1 MPNAE
6 TVLGDS
12 NIASQLQRFVSS
24 GGRVLLLQPGT
35 KLQTLFPEQI
45 KSFRTCPGEIATM
58 HIPESPVFDGLEPLD
73 LAWFELGDRRVPR
86 ACRGTYQI
94 EFGRDDT
101 TMLAEVVDIHGY
113 LKTPADLAKYSGSPL
128 VRLNIGKGK
137 VLASEMMLLEA
148 SQDPIAGRLLGN
160 LIKTL
165 SVDD

>member
-1 MPNAE
+1 
-6 TVLGDS
+6 
-12 NIASQLQRFVSS
+12 VSS

-35 KLQTLFPEQI
+35 ELQTLFPEQI
-45 KSFRTCPGEIATM
+45 KSFRTRPGEIATM

-73 LAWFELGDRRVPR
+73 LAWFELDDGRIPR

-94 EFGRDDT
+94 ELGRDDT
-101 TMLAEVVDIHGY
+101 SMLAEVVNIHGY
-113 LKTPADLAKYSGSPL
+113 LKTPADLAKHSGSPL

-148 SQDPIAGRLLGN
+148 SQDPIAERLLGN